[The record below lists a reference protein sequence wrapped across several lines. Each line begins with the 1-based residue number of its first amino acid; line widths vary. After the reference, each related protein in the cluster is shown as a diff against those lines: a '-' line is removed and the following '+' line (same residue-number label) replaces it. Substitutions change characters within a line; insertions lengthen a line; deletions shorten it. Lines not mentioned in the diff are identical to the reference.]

1 MGFGYKLKSQVSKEL
16 CPYCF
21 EYFSLKGTPFRCAN
35 HACANEADSVYEAHW
50 GRKPVKRVIEAK
62 GDFFEGLKNSKSC
75 DKCNTIT
82 YNRICSHCHETL
94 PPTTGEYKNH
104 IYAVIGGPD
113 SGKTHY
119 IAVLINLL
127 QNELGPKMDFMLD
140 ALGDETRIKYDRD
153 FYKPLFEKHEV
164 IRKTV
169 SATANKSV
177 QKPLIYGISILKNNK
192 VKSYL
197 TLVFFDTA
205 GEDLN
210 SEDTMAI
217 VNKYIYRSDGIIM
230 LVDPLQIVGVRN
242 KLPNVAKPKTISS
255 KSLDILSR
263 TTQLIQKGLSL
274 TPTDKINIPLA
285 VSFTKMDAV
294 EDLLEGD
301 YQLKHK
307 SSHHKGLNLDD
318 IEAVSSEM
326 KALLDKWGE
335 GALTQMAEARYKD
348 NKFFGLSA
356 LGMNPHVTQ
365 KVDKIIPNRIE
376 DPFLWLLYKS
386 GILKAKG

>member
-1 MGFGYKLKSQVSKEL
+1 MGFGYKLKSLVSKEL

-21 EYFSLKGTPFRCAN
+21 EYFSLKGTPFRCSN
-35 HACANEADSVYEAHW
+35 PACPDEADSIYEAHW
-50 GRKPVKRVIEAK
+50 GIKTAGKVIEAK
-62 GDFFEGLKNSKSC
+62 GDFFEGLKNSKNC
-75 DKCNTIT
+75 DKCSAIT

-94 PPTTGEYKNH
+94 PSTTGEYKNH

-140 ALGDETRIKYDRD
+140 ALGDETRKKYERD

-164 IRKTV
+164 IIKTA
-169 SATANKSV
+169 SAIAKKSV
-177 QKPLIYGISILKNNK
+177 QKPLIYGISIVKNNK

-205 GEDLN
+205 GEDLTN
-210 SEDTMAI
+210 EDTMAI

-230 LVDPLQIVGVRN
+230 LVDPLQIVRVRD
-242 KLPNVAKPKTISS
+242 KLPNVEKPKTISS
-255 KSLDILSR
+255 KSLTILAR
-263 TTQLIQKGLSL
+263 TTKLIEKGLAL
-274 TPTDKINIPLA
+274 TPKDKINIPLA
-285 VSFTKMDAV
+285 ISFTKMDAI

-318 IEAVSSEM
+318 IEAVNSEM
-326 KALLDKWGE
+326 KALLSEWGE
-335 GALTQMAEARYKD
+335 GALTQMATIRYKD
-348 NKFFGLSA
+348 NKFFGLSS
-356 LGMNPHVTQ
+356 LGMNPHATQ
-365 KVDKIIPNRIE
+365 KVDKIIPKRIE

>member
-1 MGFGYKLKSQVSKEL
+1 MSFGYKLKSQVSKEL
-16 CPYCF
+16 CPHCF
-21 EYFSLKGTPFRCAN
+21 EYFTLKETPFRCSN
-35 HACANEADSVYEAHW
+35 YDCSKEKDKKYEKYW
-50 GRKPVKRVIEAK
+50 GMKPLNKVILPK
-62 GDFFEGLKNSKSC
+62 GDFLEGFKNSRSC
-75 DKCNTIT
+75 DSCNSIT
-82 YNRICSHCHETL
+82 YKRICPHCHETL

-119 IAVLINLL
+119 ISVLINLL
-127 QNELGPKMDFMLD
+127 MNELGPKMDFMLD
-140 ALGDETRIKYDRD
+140 ALDDETRMKYRRD
-153 FYKPLFEKHEV
+153 FYEPLFEKHEV

-169 SATANKSV
+169 SATANKTV
-177 QKPLIYGISILKNNK
+177 QKPLIYGLSLLKNNR
-192 VKSYL
+192 VTNYL

-230 LVDPLQIVGVRN
+230 LIDPLQISGVRDE
-242 KLPNVAKPKTISS
+242 LPNVAKPKTVSAR
-255 KSLDILSR
+255 SLDVLSR
-263 TTQLIQKGLSL
+263 TTQLIQKGLAL
-274 TPTDKINIPLA
+274 KPTNKINIPLA

-294 EDLLEGD
+294 HELLEGD

-318 IEAVSSEM
+318 VEAVNSEM
-326 KALLDKWGE
+326 KALLSEWGE
-335 GALTQMAEARYKD
+335 NQLIQLATTRYKD

-365 KVDKIIPNRIE
+365 KVDKIIPTRIE